1 VVEQPDFDRV
11 VKLLEAEGRALTPPP
26 GALQRVIARAAAP
39 RQRPQG
45 AWMRPWMRPALAA
58 LTVAVLLVGLS
69 GGAYASTPGQP
80 LFNVQRA
87 LDDAYLALPRSP
99 QAAAHAS
106 IGVAER
112 RVAQATNVKA
122 KVSED
127 TLRATLADAL
137 RHFSDARAAV
147 ARLPEGQRQQQSRA
161 LAASERTARDRLIQA
176 RHESNGQNNNVL
188 DEITS
193 VLEHE
198 AQHDADDGQQG
209 PGTQERGPAPQQPGS
224 SGSDQSP
231 ERGSSQNNTD
241 SGTQGE
247 GGEGTRP

>member
-39 RQRPQG
+39 QQRPQG

-127 TLRATLADAL
+127 TLRATSPTPSA
-137 RHFSDARAAV
+137 
-147 ARLPEGQRQQQSRA
+147 
-161 LAASERTARDRLIQA
+161 
-176 RHESNGQNNNVL
+176 
-188 DEITS
+188 TS
-193 VLEHE
+193 VTRAPRSCGCL
-198 AQHDADDGQQG
+198 
-209 PGTQERGPAPQQPGS
+209 RGSVS
-224 SGSDQSP
+224 SSP
-231 ERGSSQNNTD
+231 ERSPHP
-241 SGTQGE
+241 SGPRAIG
-247 GGEGTRP
+247 